1 MNYLNKLL
9 ILSLSVLSLSII
21 SCSGQKKTPKPIAS
35 PVEPVIEVAEKT
47 YVDPTKS
54 MKNSEL
60 QNYDSLFN
68 STYSS
73 KLNNWKTK
81 YQDSLNCEIV
91 FHTARDGYALC
102 INFINFKD
110 SAVYSMNL
118 DAAIESFTDEELS
131 KIEIPI
137 NYIHTR
143 RIMNWEAADKFD
155 LRFSGATY
163 QQYQFRS
170 EE

>member
-9 ILSLSVLSLSII
+9 FLCLSVLSLSII
-21 SCSGQKKTPKPIAS
+21 SCSGQKKTPKPIV
-35 PVEPVIEVAEKT
+35 PEVEPVIEVVKKAF
-47 YVDPTKS
+47 VDPTRS
-54 MKNSEL
+54 MNNKEL

-68 STYSS
+68 TTYSI
-73 KLNNWKTK
+73 KLNNWKKK

-91 FHTARDGYALC
+91 FHSARDGYALC
-102 INFINFKD
+102 INFINFND

-118 DAAIESFTDEELS
+118 DGAIEDFTDEEFS
-131 KIEIPI
+131 SIEMPI

-143 RIMNWEAADKFD
+143 RIINWEAADKFN
-155 LRFSGATY
+155 LRFCGATY